1 MSRTL
6 LSGIR
11 TVSLILQS
19 NPTVVASVLG
29 GEQTVVKQ
37 LAKELLIDSTSVL
50 VREAAKA
57 ALWKL
62 ANGGNGGNG
71 GAVCDNP
78 EAHRVIYTLME
89 VRRRVINRLF
99 SGVTRCC

>member
-1 MSRTL
+1 
-6 LSGIR
+6 
-11 TVSLILQS
+11 
-19 NPTVVASVLG
+19 
-29 GEQTVVKQ
+29 VVKQ

-62 ANGGNGGNG
+62 ANGGNGG
-71 GAVCDNP
+71 AVCDNP

-89 VRRRVINRLF
+89 VREESLYYSPCDIHTNGGTSKSLKEEERMYKPILVCSVMGGTSKSHYTIQ
-99 SGVTRCC
+99 C